1 MRSSVRNG
9 DGAAAPVAGTIT
21 IESAGGRTIVAPPK
35 VVRHD
40 EGATAYVEMFDK
52 QALARYFRVST
63 DTIDRLVKANLL
75 RAVKIGSQVRFT
87 PEDVEAFIERQRIRG
102 EAA

>member
-1 MRSSVRNG
+1 LLRRRLFAMTR
-9 DGAAAPVAGTIT
+9 AL
-21 IESAGGRTIVAPPK
+21 PPM
-35 VVRHD
+35 
-40 EGATAYVEMFDK
+40 EMFDK

-75 RAVKIGSQVRFT
+75 RAVKIGNQVRFT

>member
-21 IESAGGRTIVAPPK
+21 IEGAGGRTIVAPPK
-35 VVRHD
+35 VVRRD
-40 EGATAYVEMFDK
+40 QDTTVYVEML